1 MIKVGVDVNFM
12 NEYGDIL
19 LIVVLD
25 YGYFEVVKKLI
36 NVGVDGCLSDE
47 ILICLM
53 KLFEKWYFEIYYE
66 DLKSYRKY
74 W

>member
-1 MIKVGVDVNFM
+1 M

-25 YGYFEVVKKLI
+25 YGCFEVVEKLI
-36 NVGVDGCLSDE
+36 NVGVDGCLSDD

-53 KLFEKWYFEIYYE
+53 KLFEK
-66 DLKSYRKY
+66 
-74 W
+74 

>member
-25 YGYFEVVKKLI
+25 YGCFEVVIKLI
-36 NVGVDGCLSDE
+36 NVGVDGYLNDE

-53 KLFEKWYFEIYYE
+53 KFYEKWYFEIYYE
-66 DLKSYRKY
+66 DLESYSKY

>member
-25 YGYFEVVKKLI
+25 YGYFEVVIKLI
-36 NVGVDGCLSDE
+36 NVGVDGYLSDD

-53 KLFEKWYFEIYYE
+53 KFFEKWYFEIYYE
-66 DLKSYRKY
+66 DLEYDIMY